1 MIRFRNPSSSLESL
15 ITIFKQLYV
24 DLADEDYFDNDDI
37 ANVLSKANLMASSG
51 FTGQQALEKGAN
63 SDRSRD
69 KTYNNAKMHAEIFR
83 LLGLIS
89 TVNNSSSNYRFTY
102 IGEHMVLLGSDSK
115 DLVEQ
120 CILGMNNPN
129 EIMDV
134 SYNESIR
141 FFSCVLLAMDKL
153 EGYICRDEMIIGPM
167 CVNDNSKK
175 EFENMVQ
182 HIKDIRGD
190 FEELQDEL
198 ETLARKEGIQ
208 VNTAHNCTRFPIS
221 VLKYCGWVESV
232 KSKIYKKSVTFMKL
246 TAHGK
251 EVVSKLKIVKDIRLL
266 DYESASQ
273 KQKEALIRLGTYQM
287 LGRANFNLS
296 DVKEQIDTDNKTC
309 KEIIEDKDIL
319 FSPYQTL
326 EMLTV
331 DKALNINIESFG
343 NKKYS
348 DSAIKTYAQKMVT
361 SQQIKIDKD
370 INVDGKLMT
379 NDTITYIRH
388 VQNIYKKYNSVDKT
402 VNFIAEEHIGDTKTV
417 FYPLIETIFRIIG
430 VRCEKTRDGVIGER
444 WDAMIKD
451 SKRSIPIE
459 IKSPTEEQYLSIKA
473 IRQAMENKIVLLSR
487 KTYETEEN
495 TTSLA
500 VGYYAPNNRA
510 EVADLINDIKETYGY
525 SIAALDI
532 FSLIRLTVNIIINGK
547 GLDLEK
553 LYRLEGVVDV
563 KDIER

>member
-15 ITIFKQLYV
+15 IAIFKQLYL
-24 DLADEDYFDNDDI
+24 DLADVEYFDNDDI
-37 ANVLSKANLMASSG
+37 ANVLSRANLMASSG
-51 FTGQQALEKGAN
+51 FTGEQALEKGAN
-63 SDRSRD
+63 TDRSRD

-102 IGEHMVLLGSDSK
+102 IGQHMVQLGSNSK
-115 DLVEQ
+115 ELVEQ

-134 SYNESIR
+134 TYDESVR
-141 FFSCVLLAMDKL
+141 FFACVLLAMDKL

-167 CVNDNSKK
+167 CVNDNSEK
-175 EFENMVQ
+175 EFEKMIQ

-190 FEELQDEL
+190 FEVLQDEL
-198 ETLARKEGIQ
+198 ETLAENQGIQ

-221 VLKYCGWVESV
+221 VLKYCDWVESV
-232 KSKIYKKSVTFMKL
+232 RSKIYGKSVIFMKL
-246 TAHGK
+246 TDHGK
-251 EVVSKLKIVKDIRLL
+251 EIVEKLKLVKDIRLV
-266 DYESASQ
+266 DYEKANY

-296 DVKEQIDTDNKTC
+296 EVNSQVELDKELC
-309 KEIIEDKDIL
+309 AEIINGKEVL

-326 EMLTV
+326 EMTAV
-331 DKALNINIESFG
+331 DKALNINLELQGEKRVAS
-343 NKKYS
+343 S
-348 DSAIKTYAQKMVT
+348 VIKTYAQKFIAT
-361 SQQIKIDKD
+361 QQIAIDKD
-370 INVDGKLMT
+370 IMVNEDLMT
-379 NDTITYIRH
+379 KDTAAYILH
-388 VQNIYKKYNSVDKT
+388 VQNVYQKLNSVDKT
-402 VNFIAEEHIGDTKTV
+402 VKFIADEHLRDTKTI
-417 FYPLIETIFRIIG
+417 FYPLIETVFRIIG
-430 VRCEKTRDGVIGER
+430 VQCVKTRDGVVGER

-451 SKRSIPIE
+451 EKRSIPIE

-473 IRQAMENKIVLLSR
+473 IRQALENKIVLLSR
-487 KTYETEEN
+487 KTYVTEDK

-500 VGYYAPNNRA
+500 VGYYPPNNRA
-510 EVADLINDIKETYGY
+510 EVAELINDIKETYGY

-532 FSLIRLTVNIIINGK
+532 FSLIRLTVNIIIKGK

-553 LYRLEGVVDV
+553 LYGLEGVVDV
-563 KDIER
+563 KDFEC